1 MEKIERMHWLYGLD
15 PGRRCSECSRLEWI
29 HAGGQTVC
37 KCAIYGVAPGAA
49 TDWSADWEAC
59 GMRNRSYAGVKIQTL
74 EPDGP
79 EKSPAP

>member
-1 MEKIERMHWLYGLD
+1 MKELERRALLGD
-15 PGRRCSECSRLEWI
+15 RQAQEECSRLEWI

-59 GMRNRSYAGVKIQTL
+59 GMRNRSYAEVNIQTL

-79 EKSPAP
+79 EKFPAP